1 MSRTLKQWEAY
12 LVGAMPRVQL
22 LSELGLNY
30 EDMLEIAGLIK
41 RENQERS
48 SLRKTTTYL
57 VGNFPCTFVTFLAAF
72 AAQNTE
78 REFWDALGRQLDV
91 SGGDLNNANWRK
103 PFIDILKKN
112 NKPTFENVG
121 HLYVGNMRIHG
132 GIPSYSLRDF
142 FANMLMPAIEKPE
155 YIELKGKELLDAL
168 FLRSV
173 VQLFTDSTV
182 RNFFEFSGDIG
193 LEFLESSRR
202 VARDYISKRQ
212 IPSNHALP
220 AYVVQKLISFLE
232 YHEDEKHG
240 LRRPRVQFDAD
251 EGLVLELPEQTLSGT
266 NVRGYEVRWQ
276 VYQGKNILSEEKVRI
291 ASRGRA
297 TYTRETR
304 TILGFVLDPFQVS
317 FSVATES
324 GEFHQLR
331 EWTFDVRSHDV
342 PDLLVFRKEDGSLLR
357 WSQALPAQD
366 LILVYPGDIT
376 LRFEGSAHLS
386 HELNLQ
392 ATGWQHWK
400 AQLWSLQNAW
410 SLNLFKGDEKTAE
423 IQIQKQLE
431 FPRLIGEIFAP
442 NLDPKPLYVGASPIL
457 RIPLRSGVTVDDEL
471 KQWQVEI
478 NSTWEAA
485 PSLRQVFKL
494 SEKPE
499 SVTVDESAIQ
509 FDLGA
514 VLGTEPKGTY
524 VLRVRGPLD
533 TDVEFPFRVWH
544 SLHIEDLP
552 EFILPSENQSIT
564 FHITLPVSAKLEV
577 LAGSEGISLT
587 GEHGRYAVELD
598 ETASRVDLNLIWSQ
612 EDSPI
617 HVPFSLPIPRL
628 EWRFSMGEDSKLE
641 WSSRPIRKTLD
652 AFIQASQ
659 IPTLHVRLPGIEKIA
674 SQIFLRLVD
683 PEDPAKIS
691 QRFSPEQ
698 SALGNDH
705 VRFSLNARDTLNH
718 FADVSV
724 FEFHLEA
731 PFGEGSSESVTLL
744 SLTRAMD
751 VSNVRITKDSQFLLW
766 DEPAPLRN
774 RRVFIRSQWKGWAD
788 SWNIKIPDDAR
799 GKFDL
804 LSAGYGLPPSWYE
817 VHFYVA
823 SSWESDKTSAPD
835 NSTHIVKTIAPAE
848 QIAWLDGQLQKHPE
862 HSFQNHF
869 ERACLYSTIGE
880 MQLKDQEVMKCYNS
894 LDQAKPKGLLAFNEW
909 LEKHDSNTMRAVRMK
924 MYNPEHLQH
933 LFATYKPNDGFRQ
946 KYLRFLIEANKKPE
960 SIKPESALLLIA
972 NENERPIVF
981 HALRGLIM
989 RRDERVLN
997 VITNMVE
1004 KGRLSDSDAIDLLKL
1019 QEEFSLSELNASQPS
1034 TINLRLLSG
1043 LLHEKDELLSTLPND
1058 KIISLIKVEQVSQTV
1073 NKYLGILITREDKR
1087 GVELVMD
1094 HFQNGLMLGGDV
1106 TELLSR
1112 NAKFSLQILSDAPQ
1126 THAHSI
1132 QMSELAQKYPLE
1144 TGNATVGMFVLTPAG
1159 WGKIDTIEYPDGVEH
1174 QFISMDHKQ
1183 VKFHVT
1189 LYPGTEHAL
1198 KAVLDIENEKLQV
1211 QNVEKYIQCGNCG
1224 FLSTDQRYIRS
1235 LHSREAH
1242 GGKSV
1247 SINLSPRLSIRNEL
1261 KYRQSQPE

>member
-30 EDMLEIAGLIK
+30 EDMQEISSLIK
-41 RENQERS
+41 QENQARPNIH
-48 SLRKTTTYL
+48 KTTRYL
-57 VGNFPCTFVTFLAAF
+57 VGNFPNTFVAFLAVF

-78 REFWDALGRQLDV
+78 REFWDALGRLLDV
-91 SGGDLNNANWRK
+91 SSGDLNNAKWRNH
-103 PFIDILKKN
+103 FIDILKKN

-132 GIPSYSLRDF
+132 GIPAYSLRDF

-202 VARDYISKRQ
+202 VTREYISKRQ
-212 IPSNHALP
+212 IPSDHTLP

-251 EGLVLELPEQTLSGT
+251 EGLVLELPEQILSGT

-291 ASRGRA
+291 APRGRT
-297 TYTRETR
+297 TYAKETS
-304 TILGFVLDPFQVS
+304 TILGYVLDPFQVS
-317 FSVATES
+317 FSIATES

-331 EWTFDVRSHDV
+331 EWTFDILSQDV
-342 PDLLVFRKEDGSLLR
+342 PNLLVFRKEDGSLLR

-366 LILVYPGDIT
+366 LILVYPSDIT
-376 LRFEGSAHLS
+376 LQFEGGAHLS

-392 ATGWQHWK
+392 AIGWQHWK
-400 AQLWSLQNAW
+400 AELWSLQNAW

-431 FPRLIGEIFAP
+431 LPRLIGEIFAP

-471 KQWQVEI
+471 KHWQVEI

-499 SVTVDESAIQ
+499 SITADEAAIQ

-514 VLGTEPKGTY
+514 VLGAEPKGTY
-524 VLRVRGPLD
+524 ALRVRGPLD

-564 FHITLPVSAKLEV
+564 FHVTLPVSAKLEV

-587 GEHGRYAVELD
+587 GERGRYAVELD

-628 EWRFSMGEDSKLE
+628 EWRFSMGEDAKLE

-652 AFIQASQ
+652 AFIQATQ

-674 SQIFLRLVD
+674 NQIFLRLVD
-683 PEDPAKIS
+683 PEAPSKIS

-698 SALGNDH
+698 SALGSDH
-705 VRFSLNARDTLNH
+705 IRFSLNARDTLNH
-718 FADVSV
+718 FANVSV
-724 FEFHLEA
+724 FEFHLVA
-731 PFGEGSSESVTLL
+731 PFGEGNSESVTLL

-788 SWNIKIPDDAR
+788 AWNIKISDDAR

-823 SSWESDKTSAPD
+823 PTWEKDITFAPGH
-835 NSTHIVKTIAPAE
+835 STFIVRTISPND
-848 QIAWLDGQLQKHPE
+848 QIAWLDINLQRHPE
-862 HSFQNHF
+862 QSFVNHF
-869 ERACLYSTIGE
+869 ERACIYATMGERIKRTEEIQFCYSHVE
-880 MQLKDQEVMKCYNS
+880 
-894 LDQAKPKGLLAFNEW
+894 QAKPKDLFAFHEW
-909 LEKHDSNTMRAVRMK
+909 LEKYDLNTRRALQMK
-924 MYNPEHLQH
+924 MYNPEQLQR
-933 LFATYKPNDGFRQ
+933 LFSTYKPGDEFRQ
-946 KYLRFLIEANKKPE
+946 KYQSYIPE
-960 SIKPESALLLIA
+960 TNIKPESAILLI
-972 NENERPIVF
+972 ENQNDPSVVF
-981 HALRGLIM
+981 HALRELVK
-989 RRDERVLN
+989 RRDYRLLGIIALMLED
-997 VITNMVE
+997 
-1004 KGRLSDSDAIDLLKL
+1004 GRLSDADALALLWL
-1019 QEEFSLSELNASQPS
+1019 DGVYFVSELDASQPS
-1034 TINLRLLSG
+1034 RINLRLLSG
-1043 LLHEKDELLSTLPND
+1043 LLRDKDEFLNTLSSERISSLAKAELDPQ
-1058 KIISLIKVEQVSQTV
+1058 IIK
-1073 NKYLGILITREDKR
+1073 KYLSILVERKDKH
-1087 GVELVMD
+1087 GVEFIMELFKD
-1094 HFQNGLMLGGDV
+1094 GRLRGDEV
-1106 TELLSR
+1106 TELLGK
-1112 NAKFSLQILSDAPQ
+1112 NPKFSMQVLLSDPHV
-1126 THAHSI
+1126 HANSVQI
-1132 QMSELAQKYPLE
+1132 SELAQRFPYA
-1144 TGNATVGMFVLTPAG
+1144 TGHVSVGMFVKTPAG
-1159 WGKIDTIEYPDGVEH
+1159 WGEITMIGGINGIKLKTALIEEGEIKFYYITFDSDLDHPIRGIIDVDKQELRLLSIE
-1174 QFISMDHKQ
+1174 Q
-1183 VKFHVT
+1183 VYK
-1189 LYPGTEHAL
+1189 
-1198 KAVLDIENEKLQV
+1198 
-1211 QNVEKYIQCGNCG
+1211 CGNCG
-1224 FLSTDQRYIRS
+1224 FISNSQNYIVRF
-1235 LHSREAH
+1235 HSREMH
-1242 GGKSV
+1242 KG
-1247 SINLSPRLSIRNEL
+1247 LSPTFKPISPWMIFSNDLQFS
-1261 KYRQSQPE
+1261 QSKPE

>member
-30 EDMLEIAGLIK
+30 EDMLEIANLIK
-41 RENQERS
+41 AENARHKNVRQ
-48 SLRKTTTYL
+48 TTRVL
-57 VGNFPCTFVTFLAAF
+57 VDDFPCTFVAFLAVF

-78 REFWDALGRQLDV
+78 REFWDAVARQLDV

-103 PFIDILKKN
+103 PFIEILKKN

-202 VARDYISKRQ
+202 VAREYISKRQ
-212 IPSNHALP
+212 IPSDHTLP

-366 LILVYPGDIT
+366 LILVYPSDIK
-376 LRFEGSAHLS
+376 LQFEGSAHLS

-392 ATGWQHWK
+392 ATGWQQWK
-400 AQLWSLQNAW
+400 AELWSLQNAW
-410 SLNLFKGDEKTAE
+410 SLIFFKGDEKTAE

-431 FPRLIGEIFAP
+431 LPRLIGEIFTP

-457 RIPLRSGVTVDDEL
+457 RIPLRSGVTADDEL
-471 KQWQVEI
+471 KHWQVEI
-478 NSTWEAA
+478 NSTWEAV

-499 SVTVDESAIQ
+499 SITADEAAIQ

-514 VLGTEPKGTY
+514 VLSAEPKGTY
-524 VLRVRGPLD
+524 ALRVRGPLD

-544 SLHIEDLP
+544 SLHIENLP

-652 AFIQASQ
+652 AFTQATQ

-674 SQIFLRLVD
+674 NQIFLRLVD
-683 PEDPAKIS
+683 PEDPGKIS
-691 QRFSPEQ
+691 QRFLPEQ
-698 SALGNDH
+698 SALGNDYI
-705 VRFSLNARDTLNH
+705 RFSLNAGETLKH
-718 FADVSV
+718 FADVSI
-724 FEFHLEA
+724 FEFKLIA
-731 PFGEGSSESVTLL
+731 PFGEEHSESVTLL
-744 SLTRAMD
+744 SLTRDMN
-751 VSNVRITKDSQFLLW
+751 VSNVHITEDSQFLIW
-766 DEPAPLRN
+766 DEPSPLRN
-774 RRVFIRSQWKGWAD
+774 RRVFIRSMWKGWAD
-788 SWNIKIPDDAR
+788 SWNIKIPDDVR
-799 GKFDL
+799 GRFDL
-804 LSAGYGLPPSWYE
+804 LTAGYGLPPSWYE

-823 SSWESDKTSAPD
+823 RSWESDITSAPD
-835 NSTHIVKTIAPAE
+835 HSTYTVKTIAPDG
-848 QIAWLDGQLQKHPE
+848 QLAWLDEQIHKTPE
-862 HSFQNHF
+862 KSFLNHF
-869 ERACLYSTIGE
+869 ERACLYSTLENTNKRDSEIQG
-880 MQLKDQEVMKCYNS
+880 CYNH
-894 LDQAKPKGLLAFNEW
+894 LDQAKPKDLLAFHEW
-909 LEKHDSNTMRAVRMK
+909 LKNYDPNTKRAVRMK

-933 LFATYKPNDGFRQ
+933 LFASHKSDNEFRQ
-946 KYLRFLIEANKKPE
+946 KYLRYVLETNIR
-960 SIKPESALLLIA
+960 PESAFLLIEH
-972 NENERPIVF
+972 ENEPPIIF
-981 HALRGLIM
+981 HALRELIK
-989 RRDERVLN
+989 RRDDRLLGIIALMLED
-997 VITNMVE
+997 
-1004 KGRLSDSDAIDLLKL
+1004 GRLSNADALELLRM
-1019 QEEFSLSELNASQPS
+1019 EEEHFLSELGSSQP
-1034 TINLRLLSG
+1034 TKTNLRLLSG
-1043 LLHEKDELLSTLPND
+1043 LLNDKGILLSMLSND
-1058 KIISLIKVEQVSQTV
+1058 KIISLINVEQDSQTV
-1073 NKYLGILITREDKR
+1073 NKYLGILITREEKR
-1087 GVELVMD
+1087 GLEFVMD
-1094 HFQNGLMLGGDV
+1094 RFQKGLMLGEDV
-1106 TELLSR
+1106 TELLSK
-1112 NAKFSLQILSDAPQ
+1112 NVKFSLQILSNLPQ
-1126 THAHSI
+1126 THAHSVQI
-1132 QMSELAQKYPLE
+1132 SELMQKYPLE
-1144 TGNATVGMFVLTPAG
+1144 TGNAAVGMFVLTPAG
-1159 WGKIDTIEYPDGVEH
+1159 WGRIDTIEGPDGVEH
-1174 QFISMDHKQ
+1174 RFISMDQKQ

-1198 KAVLDIENEKLQV
+1198 QAVLDIENEKLQV
-1211 QNVEKYIQCGNCG
+1211 QNIEKYTQCGNCG

-1235 LHSREAH
+1235 QHSREAH
-1242 GGKSV
+1242 DNIHV
-1247 SINLSPRLSIRNEL
+1247 SINLSPRLSIRKEL
-1261 KYRQSQPE
+1261 QYSQSQPE